1 MTDEELDAL
10 VHDIDHHS
18 DNISVDEPIIDRILA
33 AITTLRA
40 QLAEAREQTA
50 LGMADVMAAAAKEA
64 REKALMEAVAVAT
77 DWQNETGTDIAA
89 AARICPQIADAI
101 LALIEADHAQP

>member
-1 MTDEELDAL
+1 MDEKGTFR
-10 VHDIDHHS
+10 VIGRKPHD
-18 DNISVDEPIIDRILA
+18 R
-33 AITTLRA
+33 
-40 QLAEAREQTA
+40 TA
-50 LGMADVMAAAAKEA
+50 LERMQAEA
-64 REKALMEAVAVAT
+64 REKALREAVAVAT